1 MPEVIRY
8 AIGPAVKDADPD
20 VSKPAKRL
28 LAKADRVVAAYES
41 ALRDELKR
49 ALHDF
54 IEQQVEEKPAAKALD
69 ALSLVDYGAMELS
82 TLVEAAAA
90 RALNAVEEHY
100 SSLKL
105 RVANLIRDF
114 EIRESEFPFRPAL
127 FFRAL
132 HRAIEELGTLSDKEL
147 VELLPRFDGPMI
159 KPLVEVYREL
169 DGQLKGQGYGAEV
182 TPVTAWR
189 NTMRGRHTLGGGTG
203 SGTHGGGGSSGGSS
217 GGSGMSAIGA
227 EQLLAALYQRMN
239 LPMVSAGEMP
249 GAGTAVAGSPVG
261 TLPVVSAPVGEA
273 AALVPMPAVAGLLF
287 GGSLPAGGA
296 EASVAGAPHVV
307 QIDLLS
313 AIAEIQ
319 KLGAMAMTAVQQG
332 QPAPDASIDNAQLR
346 SKLIDKANDQVDKLT
361 IEIVGL
367 LFERINQDRHVPQP
381 VKDALQ
387 RLQFPMIK
395 VALTDPDLFVSP
407 DQAARTLIDRI
418 ASTSIGWTSEG
429 LENQRFLAEVQKAVH
444 TVLSSSED
452 GLAPFEQ
459 ALKAFEQYLIEE
471 RTRDDDP
478 VTRAKK
484 ALADAENREVM
495 AINAMIRI
503 RGLFDGLQIESYLR
517 EFLLETWVRVMVA
530 SQLRS
535 PEDPQAMQKYM
546 VIVPDLVWSVQP
558 KLSPEERKRLVNT
571 IPPVLAILREG
582 LALIDW
588 PKESMQEFF
597 GRLMNSHADAV
608 KALELAH
615 ANPGKP
621 AQPAA
626 DKLIKSRME
635 SVTLEGLA
643 DPPPTGDTPLRLNE
657 HVLKQAIAANRAD
670 VDVLCAPAAG
680 EEGLDLLGEAELDS
694 MIAGFKR
701 GDWFSLRVG
710 DVIERVRLRWVS
722 PHQTLYL
729 FTPADGR
736 RAHSLAPDVLR
747 EYLRRRQLRV
757 AVAEPLFERAV
768 RGMVSDLEQTA
779 RVAE

>member
-1 MPEVIRY
+1 MPEVIRS

-28 LAKADRVVAAYES
+28 LAKADQILAVYES
-41 ALRDELKR
+41 ALRDEFKR

-54 IEQQVEEKPAAKALD
+54 IEQKAEEKPAAKALD

-105 RVANLIRDF
+105 RVANLTRDF
-114 EIRESEFPFRPAL
+114 EIREAEFPFRPAL

-147 VELLPRFDGPMI
+147 VDLLPRFDGQMV
-159 KPLVEVYREL
+159 KPLVEVYQEI
-169 DGQLKGQGYGAEV
+169 DAHLKGKGFGAEV
-182 TPVTAWR
+182 TPVTVWR
-189 NTMRGRHTLGGGTG
+189 NTMRGRHTLGGATG
-203 SGTHGGGGSSGGSS
+203 SGSPGGGGSS

-239 LPMVSAGEMP
+239 LAAVSAGEAP
-249 GAGTAVAGSPVG
+249 HAGTAVAGSPLG
-261 TLPVVSAPVGEA
+261 ALPVVSAPVGEA
-273 AALVPMPAVAGLLF
+273 AAMVPMPAVAGLLF
-287 GGSLPAGGA
+287 GGNLPAGGA

-319 KLGAMAMTAVQQG
+319 KLGAMAMSAVQQG

-346 SKLIDKANDQVDKLT
+346 GKLIDKANDQVDKLT

-381 VKDALQ
+381 IKHALQ

-429 LENQRFLAEVQKAVH
+429 PENQRFLAEVQKAVH
-444 TVLSSSED
+444 TVLASPEV

-459 ALKAFEQYLIEE
+459 ALKAFELYLIEE

-478 VTRAKK
+478 VARAKK
-484 ALADAENREVM
+484 ALAEAENREVM

-535 PEDPQAMQKYM
+535 PEDPQAMHKYM

-588 PKESMQEFF
+588 PEESMQEFF

-621 AQPAA
+621 VQPAA

-643 DPPPTGDTPLRLNE
+643 DPPPAGDTPLRLNE
-657 HVLKQAIAANRAD
+657 HILKQAIAANHAD
-670 VDVLCAPAAG
+670 VDVLGAPAVG

-768 RGMVSDLEQTA
+768 RGMVSDLEQSA
-779 RVAE
+779 RGAE